1 MFRVI
6 LHCQWKWSRLLVI
19 AGVVAGFALPILSL
33 QSAGGRDPAGARA
46 LLATLERW
54 SVAYKV
60 LAAGLGLLI
69 AMTAWSADHRG
80 RHVYA
85 LALPLPRWR
94 YVLYRFGAG
103 LALLA
108 PVVLAV
114 TAGGVLATLTAT
126 LPTGLHGYPVAL
138 AWRFALALL
147 LAYAAFFAISSGTA
161 RTAAAVMI
169 ALGSIFAAQVL
180 AATVGWDL
188 PIIEWLMSG
197 VLAWQGPFTLFGGRW
212 MLIDV

>member
-6 LHCQWKWSRLLVI
+6 LHSQWKWSRLVVI
-19 AGVVAGFALPILSL
+19 AGLVAAFAIPVLSV
-33 QSAGGRDPAGARA
+33 QSAGGRDPAGARE
-46 LLATLERW
+46 LLSTLERW
-54 SVAYKV
+54 GAAYKI
-60 LAAGLGLLI
+60 LAAGLGLLV

-103 LALLA
+103 LVLLA
-108 PVVLAV
+108 PAVLAV
-114 TAGGVLATLTAT
+114 AAGGLLASLTAT
-126 LPTGLHGYPVAL
+126 LPSGLHGYPVAL

-161 RTAAAVMI
+161 RTAAAVLIVM
-169 ALGSIFAAQVL
+169 GTVGGVQVL
-180 AATVGWDL
+180 AVIVGLDL
-188 PIIEWLMSG
+188 PIMDWLMRG
-197 VLAWQGPFTLFGGRW
+197 VLAWQGPFALFGGRW